1 MFVFLLVG
9 LVGGS
14 LTILAESIRIVL
26 MIGDRGLRL
35 RCAAPDPSRDPG
47 RIWNTAPA
55 SWSRSPISPSAS
67 ACWAARS
74 GSSTR
79 PWGSSREKRSWA
91 RHSASRWPPSS
102 ARINLAINVVAWDG
116 MRRAAEAESS
126 LVMLAQ
132 LKARVVKLVSSLFVI
147 VTMSV
152 AALSTD
158 RVVVAW
164 ADVIGSSFVAVFIF
178 INAIDML
185 KLGLPD
191 LLDRTAGKQV
201 RDFGRACARQPGG
214 RLRAPPSPA
223 LAALRAGRL
232 HRARARLRAGP
243 DHRRGESPHRGVEGI
258 AEPRDRPCRCLGSR
272 LAWGR
277 LASPAADA
285 LPRRTWPLSLHRS
298 PPYQLRNMPIS
309 PRRPSG

>member
-1 MFVFLLVG
+1 
-9 LVGGS
+9 
-14 LTILAESIRIVL
+14 
-26 MIGDRGLRL
+26 
-35 RCAAPDPSRDPG
+35 
-47 RIWNTAPA
+47 
-55 SWSRSPISPSAS
+55 
-67 ACWAARS
+67 
-74 GSSTR
+74 
-79 PWGSSREKRSWA
+79 
-91 RHSASRWPPSS
+91 
-102 ARINLAINVVAWDG
+102 

-201 RDFGRACARQPGG
+201 RDSVERV
-214 RLRAPPSPA
+214 
-223 LAALRAGRL
+223 LASQAGDCGRL
-232 HRARARLRAGP
+232 HRLRS
-243 DHRRGESPHRGVEGI
+243 RRSGRVVFIELALGFEPGLTI
-258 AEPRDRPCRCLGSR
+258 AEVNRRVEALKESLGR
-272 LAWGR
+272 EIGD
-277 LASPAADA
+277 ADVSVLA
-285 LPRRTWPLSLHRS
+285 LPRE
-298 PPYQLRNMPIS
+298 
-309 PRRPSG
+309 G